1 MESKK
6 KLRERIEAKDIII
19 ENLRN
24 QVDDLRIELKNLKET
39 KETKEKAKI
48 EKYLNNY
55 NYAILVNTNTNT
67 IKVWNEGRFEKKVK
81 EVDFTTYYEGQMFC
95 IPRLTI
101 KK

>member
-19 ENLRN
+19 EDLRN
-24 QVDDLRIELKNLKET
+24 QVDDLRMELKNLKET
-39 KETKEKAKI
+39 KENAKI

-67 IKVWNEGRFEKKVK
+67 IKIWNEGRFEKKVK
-81 EVDFTTYYEGQMFC
+81 EVEFTTYFEGQMFC